1 MDFKNMNKEDVDV
14 FVEKTSNEI
23 ITSLRNN
30 EAANKNSLMLNDVL
44 KIISDS
50 GLVLTEIHK
59 KKVEELVSNW
69 LYLIESSMKRD
80 FDAFLNILVDL
91 NKNNQLEL

>member
-14 FVEKTSNEI
+14 FVEKKSNEI

>member
-30 EAANKNSLMLNDVL
+30 EAANKNSLMLHDVL

-50 GLVLTEIHK
+50 GLVLTGIHK

-80 FDAFLNILVDL
+80 FDAFLNILVEL